1 MKWKSKHINLGS
13 IKEGFIKTI
22 IFEAEED
29 LENITT
35 MHSSCGCSTPTL
47 DGKRK
52 IVIKFSPGYVPVHLY
67 NIGYYTKTPTV
78 TINYQDGQSDVL
90 SFTAKI
96 IKN

>member
-1 MKWKSKHINLGS
+1 
-13 IKEGFIKTI
+13 
-22 IFEAEED
+22 
-29 LENITT
+29 

-47 DGKRK
+47 EGDRK
-52 IVIKFSPGYVPVHLY
+52 IVIKFNPGYVPIHLY

-90 SFTAKI
+90 SFIAKI